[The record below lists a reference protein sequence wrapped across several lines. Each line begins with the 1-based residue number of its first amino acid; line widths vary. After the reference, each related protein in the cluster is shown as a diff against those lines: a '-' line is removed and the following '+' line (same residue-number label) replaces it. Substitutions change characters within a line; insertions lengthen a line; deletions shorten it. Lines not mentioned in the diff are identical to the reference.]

1 MSVLLVALGGAVG
14 ACLRFLADRWVQAR
28 HDTGFPW
35 GTLAVNAAGSL
46 LLGLLTGAALFGTS
60 PPLVRPLIG
69 VGLCGALT
77 TYSTFGYESVKLV
90 TDGARWFAV
99 LNVLGTVLA
108 GLGAGGIGLLLAAA
122 AWG

>member
-14 ACLRFLADRWVQAR
+14 ACLRFLADRWVQAQ

-46 LLGLLTGAALFGTS
+46 LLGLLTGAALFGMS

-122 AWG
+122 AWS

>member
-1 MSVLLVALGGAVG
+1 VSVLLVALGGAVG

-35 GTLAVNAAGSL
+35 GTLTVNAAGSL
-46 LLGLLTGAALFGTS
+46 LLGLLTGAALFGMP
-60 PPLVRPLIG
+60 PPLVRPLLGI
-69 VGLCGALT
+69 GLCGALT

-90 TDGARWFAV
+90 TDGARWFAA

-122 AWG
+122 AWS